1 MRVNFSRSIA
11 VGFLSVLVLLSV
23 LATGNAGYAEQTQEP
38 PARPKVEIRTT
49 EGRIIVELY
58 ATEAPL
64 SVANFLNYVD
74 WSFYDGTIF
83 HRVKPNFMIQGG
95 GFTPD
100 LEMKETDDPVRNESR
115 NHMHNERGTLAM
127 ARTNDPHSA
136 TSQFFINVRSNLRL
150 DFNYVTRELGYT
162 VFGKVIDGMDVV
174 DAIALVPTG
183 SVDGLDDVPLDPVI
197 IESVKRLE

>member
-1 MRVNFSRSIA
+1 MQVVFSRHISVVFTSALIVLGMLVGGIA
-11 VGFLSVLVLLSV
+11 TS
-23 LATGNAGYAEQTQEP
+23 AESEQEP
-38 PARPKVEIRTT
+38 AARPIVEIRTN
-49 EGRIIVELY
+49 EGNIVVELY
-58 ATEAPL
+58 AEEAPL

-74 WSFYDGTIF
+74 WGFYDGTIF

-162 VFGKVIDGMDVV
+162 VFGKVIEGMDAV